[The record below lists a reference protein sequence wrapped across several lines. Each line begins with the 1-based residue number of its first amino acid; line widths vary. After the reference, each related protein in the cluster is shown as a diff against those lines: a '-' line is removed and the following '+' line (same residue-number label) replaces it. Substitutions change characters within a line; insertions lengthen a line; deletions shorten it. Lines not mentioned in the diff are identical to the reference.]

1 MSVVSC
7 NVMGGLGNQLF
18 QYSVARSLA
27 DQLGVNLGLD
37 IREYNNSS
45 KFKMGLSNFN
55 IRADLNPVGLIK
67 HKKDGKL
74 SYVLDNLL
82 GKHKHST

>member
-1 MSVVSC
+1 MIYSRIR
-7 NVMGGLGNQLF
+7 GGLGNQLF

-74 SYVLDNLL
+74 LYVLDNLL
-82 GKHKHST
+82 